1 MIQRQL
7 SNYVLTSIRSNSYKS
22 YFKFIIILARDI
34 TLKQGLITCG
44 MTSLFVNVIFLLTGR
59 KIKLVLTVIFQ
70 IKVIGGTGLKLRE
83 CTLLI

>member
-22 YFKFIIILARDI
+22 YFKFIIILATDI

-59 KIKLVLTVIFQ
+59 KIKLFLTVIFQ
-70 IKVIGGTGLKLRE
+70 IKVISGIGLKLR
-83 CTLLI
+83 

>member
-7 SNYVLTSIRSNSYKS
+7 SNCVLTSIRSNSYKS
-22 YFKFIIILARDI
+22 YFKSIIILARDI

-83 CTLLI
+83 CILLI